1 MIAADR
7 YDLPGGRCVQVG
19 DATAGSRRRAVGAR
33 DRVVSRLRAAG
44 EIADPDG
51 LASSA
56 LAAAVGYPGSSVAF
70 AQLLSGMERAG
81 LIERE
86 IRGRRTYRIR
96 LADRGRAPAE
106 APPAEAPPAEAA
118 RPAARALPSAPA
130 MRGAGPGTAG
140 NQSGRGPE
148 PDALAAGIDYDELAR
163 RLLVQVVRRLAAAAA
178 DVRPPEGAAPGG
190 PRQGDLARSVA
201 SLERKLASIQ
211 SRQRKL
217 SAENARLR
225 EQLAAAQQSLADMRQ
240 ATDRSPRLDAAE
252 VQTLE
257 RLLSSLRVGRAKR
270 EKAEAG

>member
-19 DATAGSRRRAVGAR
+19 DVTAGSRRRAVGAR

-106 APPAEAPPAEAA
+106 APPAEAA

-163 RLLVQVVRRLAAAAA
+163 RLLVQVVRRLATAAA